1 MNILVLVTI
10 SFSLQKY
17 FRICHHEIVDLTVV
31 NDSTIEE
38 RVAVLEFQVAAL
50 TDDTVDLED
59 SVSII
64 AVEQVLQDE
73 KILALELNSVGEW
86 LPLQCLN

>member
-1 MNILVLVTI
+1 M
-10 SFSLQKY
+10 
-17 FRICHHEIVDLTVV
+17 
-31 NDSTIEE
+31 
-38 RVAVLEFQVAAL
+38 LEFQVAAL

-73 KILALELNSVGEW
+73 KILGLELNSVGEW